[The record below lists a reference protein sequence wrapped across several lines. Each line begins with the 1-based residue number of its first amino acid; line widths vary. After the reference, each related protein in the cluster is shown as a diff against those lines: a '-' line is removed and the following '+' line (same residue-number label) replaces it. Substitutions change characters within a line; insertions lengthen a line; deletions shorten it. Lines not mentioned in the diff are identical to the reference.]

1 MLKMNYNNKVLVVDK
16 RKIVRQVMRFVIQIV
31 RKYLLNTNV
40 KYNLTDGDV

>member
-31 RKYLLNTNV
+31 RKYLLNTDV